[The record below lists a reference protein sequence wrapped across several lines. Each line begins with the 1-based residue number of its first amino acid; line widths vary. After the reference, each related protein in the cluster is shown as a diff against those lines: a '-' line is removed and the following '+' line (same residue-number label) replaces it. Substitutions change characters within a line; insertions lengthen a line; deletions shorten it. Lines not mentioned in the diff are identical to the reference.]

1 MTDGSVRIEDIDPF
15 SEIEDVAGFGA
26 YREEV
31 PRHLDQFAIH
41 RFPLLDDSRRDHP
54 NIWKK
59 DLLGFAQNG
68 DHEADRLP
76 ILLPLEHEL
85 IARSED
91 EVGICS
97 PRHELAVLQSK
108 VGGELGLLRHGD
120 TTQRPE

>member
-54 NIWKK
+54 NIRKIA
-59 DLLGFAQNG
+59 LLGFAQNG

-85 IARSED
+85 IVRPGGEG
-91 EVGICS
+91 VLCS
-97 PRHELAVLQSK
+97 PRHELDVL
-108 VGGELGLLRHGD
+108 
-120 TTQRPE
+120 